1 MSLGRVAA
9 VPARRTPRFI
19 AAALAGTIALAG
31 CTGSPGSPDRGDTAD
46 RDRSIPPSSAPTWT
60 GPAPSDEPASADQAF
75 VVAADR
81 ACEQAIRTLAAT
93 PSPAP
98 APTPLPPLEQHL
110 SRVEVALDA
119 LADDLSALEPP
130 ASGVEDHAAL
140 VSIVAEEAAAV
151 RQARVAAS
159 AGDTAE
165 RDRHLEEAAA
175 LEDDFGARA
184 RELALVECGRL
195 ATTKVT

>member
-1 MSLGRVAA
+1 M
-9 VPARRTPRFI
+9 PARRTPRFI
-19 AAALAGTIALAG
+19 ALALAGAVGLAG

-81 ACEQAIRTLAAT
+81 ACEEALRTVAA
-93 PSPAP
+93 PPPAP
-98 APTPLPPLEQHL
+98 AAAPPLEQHL
-110 SRVEVALDA
+110 ARVEVALDA
-119 LADDLSALEPP
+119 LEDDLSALEPP
-130 ASGVEDHAAL
+130 ASGVDDHAEM

-151 RQARVAAS
+151 RQARAAAS
-159 AGDTAE
+159 AGDAGE
-165 RDRHLEEAAA
+165 RDRLLEKAAA